1 MTEKKWNQPNN
12 NPNLPPDMKKVV
24 SNLQALQSFLEN
36 KILEDQVS
44 IDRLEMELK
53 KVQAQA
59 QAQKEQENG

>member
-1 MTEKKWNQPNN
+1 MSKEQWNQTNKQ
-12 NPNLPPDMKKVV
+12 PDLTPEMKKTV

-36 KILEDQVS
+36 KMREDQVS

-59 QAQKEQENG
+59 QAQKEQEEG